1 MSKPT
6 ETDTNANGKRAS
18 NATELEKLKT
28 RHDAVH
34 HMSGQTSGGGL
45 IARGKS
51 LEDEW
56 IRREEKRKAEEAKVL
71 EEQAKGKN

>member
-6 ETDTNANGKRAS
+6 ETDPNTSDKRAS
-18 NATELEKLKT
+18 NATELEKLKA

-34 HMSGQTSGGGL
+34 HMPGQNSGGGL
-45 IARGKS
+45 IVRGKS

-56 IRREEKRKAEEAKVL
+56 IRREEKRKAEEANVL
-71 EEQAKGKN
+71 KEKAKGKN